1 MSIRYMNS
9 FLDRLIRKE
18 RHCDRS
24 FNSRQQVRTKNSKGF
39 TLTELLVVTIIGGL
53 LISGLM
59 GLVIELLTTDARET
73 ARTETEQEMNMAIDY
88 IARDIREAIY
98 VYDGACL
105 AAVDVPEKT
114 EGAAEKCAGLF
125 KGKVI
130 PPDNSTPILAFW
142 RLEDLPDQL
151 NDGGSDDDGISYIAG
166 RTYTLVI
173 YFLTKNQ
180 PNEPWK
186 GKARIQRYALK
197 QYDSSGAINFKAE
210 DFEPSRK
217 VGFLSWPKN
226 PDDGSELTAGQS
238 IDAKSAVTLID
249 FVDSRGINDP
259 DLQKSLGGKS
269 IQIDCDEGYVLTP
282 SKATLPGEKG
292 DVRNF
297 YACVKVPVELSPET
311 TSETTGEFNQKV
323 LLFLR
328 GNASGKPGI
337 KTANEGFMPAIETQ
351 VLNRSNRDKVPA
363 Q

>member
-9 FLDRLIRKE
+9 FLDRLTRKE
-18 RHCDRS
+18 RHLDRS
-24 FNSRQQVRTKNSKGF
+24 VDSRQQVRKKNSKGF

-105 AAVDVPEKT
+105 AATDVPGKT
-114 EGAAEKCAGLF
+114 EGASEQCAGLF
-125 KGKVI
+125 NGKVI

-142 RLEDLPDQL
+142 RLEDLPDNL
-151 NDGGSDDDGISYIAG
+151 NDGGSDEDGISYIAG

-180 PNEPWK
+180 PDEPWK

-210 DFEPSRK
+210 EFEPSRK
-217 VGFLSWPKN
+217 VGFLSWPQ
-226 PDDGSELTAGQS
+226 DSEGGELRAGQG
-238 IDAKSAVTLID
+238 IDATSAVTLID

-259 DLQKSLGGKS
+259 DLQKSLGGNQTK
-269 IQIDCDEGYVLTP
+269 IDCGDGYVLTP

-297 YACVKVPVELSPET
+297 YACVKVPVELSPT
-311 TSETTGEFNQKV
+311 TDSETTGEFNQKV

-337 KTANEGFMPAIETQ
+337 KSANEGFMPAIETQ
-351 VLNRSNRDKVPA
+351 VLNRSNRNKVPA